1 VPRPVRILHRDLIAW
16 LQRAGRARRVSHSS
30 AVNSPAMRRSM
41 ATARSSGASSAERYG
56 LAYDPPT
63 GDAARRV
70 VLVMRPAHV
79 TFR

>member
-1 VPRPVRILHRDLIAW
+1 
-16 LQRAGRARRVSHSS
+16 
-30 AVNSPAMRRSM
+30 MRRSM

-56 LAYDPPT
+56 LAYDPPA